1 MEDRAM
7 RKLLFLLPAG
17 LALLV
22 WNQADLAVSQPP
34 GSPFDAPAPS
44 SSGLPGGVVPA
55 ESSGAGAGPARPA
68 NPFPIPPS
76 VVDPWMVCAASYIG
90 PDAPELARQ
99 VTLELRNRHN
109 MAAYIFNRADE
120 ERVKQRQ
127 ELDRLKQLYPEAP
140 WRLRTVRIQESCA
153 VLVGPF
159 KDPEKA
165 SAALE
170 IIKKLPMPT
179 LQLEEGKSAYD
190 LVNTYEPDPKTK
202 EMIVKRSPV
211 NPFSQALVVRNP
223 AAGPA
228 PRERPKFDPF
238 WKVLNADEEYS
249 LLRCPRPWTL
259 VVKEY
264 YGLRTLVQQQNAS
277 ESSSFLKLIGLGN
290 QKPGEALGGAAVQAH
305 ELARFLRDPKLGF
318 ESYVLHT
325 RDRSIVTVGAFQAY
339 NDSDMQ
345 RIHRQLT
352 TLKFSPDG
360 RSTQDPIGLMVNP
373 LPMEVPHP

>member
-22 WNQADLAVSQPP
+22 WNQADRAVSQPP
-34 GSPFDAPAPS
+34 GSPFDAPATGS
-44 SSGLPGGVVPA
+44 TQLPAGVVPA
-55 ESSGAGAGPARPA
+55 ESSGTPAARPA
-68 NPFPIPPS
+68 NPYPIPPG
-76 VVDPWMVCAASYIG
+76 VVEPWMICAASYTG

-99 VTLELRNRHN
+99 VTLELRSRHN

-120 ERVKQRQ
+120 ERVKQHQ
-127 ELDRLKQLYPEAP
+127 ERERLKQLYPEAP
-140 WRLRTVRIQESCA
+140 WRRRTVHIPESCA

-159 KDPEKA
+159 KDPDKA
-165 SAALE
+165 GAALE
-170 IIKKLPMPT
+170 IIKKLPMPK

-190 LVNTYEPDPKTK
+190 LVNTYEPDPQTK
-202 EMIVKRSPV
+202 QMIVKRSPV

-223 AAGPA
+223 AAPPA

-238 WKVLNADEEYS
+238 WKELNANEDYS

-264 YGLRTLVQQQNAS
+264 FGVSTLLQQQGSS
-277 ESSSFLKLIGLGN
+277 ESSSFLKMLGLGN
-290 QKPGEALGGAAVQAH
+290 QKPGEALGAAGMQAH
-305 ELARFLRDPKLGF
+305 ELAKFLRDPKLGF
-318 ESYVLHT
+318 DAYVLHT
-325 RDRSIVTVGAFQAY
+325 RDRSIVTVGAFRAY

-345 RIHRQLT
+345 RVHRQLT
-352 TLKFSPDG
+352 SLKFSTDG
-360 RSTQDPIGLMVNP
+360 RGATQDPIGLMANP